1 MTGRP
6 RIVVVLSMFPLYDE
20 LFLLRELAALARQ
33 VDLNVFSLRRSRQ
46 AFIHPEA
53 RALLEKTL
61 SPPYFFSWAL
71 VRAQLTMLRQRPGA
85 CFRALLG
92 VIRAN
97 LRSPEFL
104 LKNLLF
110 FPKAVCLAAWARD
123 LGATH
128 LHAGWATYPAS
139 AALVA
144 SELTGLPFSFAGH
157 AHDIY
162 EDTTHLAGKIR
173 RAAFVTTCTEGNR
186 AHLLS
191 VAPDVAP
198 ERVAVLHHGLVLEDF
213 VAPHRTAARPV
224 ELLSVGTLVAHKG
237 FSHLIEALHLL
248 AGRGLDFRCTVAG
261 DGPLRRELE
270 ELARRRGLED
280 RVVFT
285 GALPQPELLPLY
297 RRAAVFV
304 LMAQSEWH
312 WGIPNVIIEALAARA
327 AVITTRFGSVEELV
341 RHGETGLIVPAK
353 DPAALA
359 GAIETLAGDEGLRRR
374 LAEAGH
380 ARVVEGFD
388 LRLTVQA
395 YLERF
400 GGTEATAPA
409 AAESRARAA
418 R

>member
-1 MTGRP
+1 MTARP

-20 LFLLRELAALARQ
+20 LFLLRELVALARE
-33 VDLNVFSLRRSRQ
+33 VDLYVFSLRRSRQ

-61 SPPYFFSWAL
+61 SLSYVFSWVL
-71 VRAQLTMLRQRPGA
+71 VRAQLAMLRRRPGSY
-85 CFRALLG
+85 FRALFGL
-92 VIRAN
+92 IRAN

-110 FPKAVCLAAWARD
+110 FPKAVALAVWARD
-123 LGATH
+123 LGASH

-144 SELTGLPFSFAGH
+144 SELTGLPYSFSGH

-162 EDTTHLAGKIR
+162 EDTTQLAEKIR

-198 ERVAVLHHGLVLEDF
+198 DRVAVLHHGLVLADF
-213 VAPHRTAARPV
+213 AAPHRAASRPL
-224 ELLSVGTLVAHKG
+224 ELLSVGTLYAHKG
-237 FSHLIEALHLL
+237 FGHLIEALFVL
-248 AGRGLDFRCTVAG
+248 AGRGLDFRCTLAG

-270 ELARRRGLED
+270 ELARRRGISE

-285 GALPQPELLPLY
+285 GALPQPELVPLY

-312 WGIPNVIIEALAARA
+312 WGIPNVIVEALAARA

-341 RHGETGLIVPAK
+341 RDRETGLIVPAK

-359 GAIETLAGDEGLRRR
+359 AAIETLAGDDGLRRR

-380 ARVVEGFD
+380 QRVAEAFD
-388 LRLTVQA
+388 LRLTVQG

-400 GGTEATAPA
+400 GVRPATPSEAAGL
-409 AAESRARAA
+409 ARAA